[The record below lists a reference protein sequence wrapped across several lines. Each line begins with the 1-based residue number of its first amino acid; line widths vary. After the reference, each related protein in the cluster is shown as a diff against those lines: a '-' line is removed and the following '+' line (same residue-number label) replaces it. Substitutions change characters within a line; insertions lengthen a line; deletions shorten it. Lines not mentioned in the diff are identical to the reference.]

1 MPNKH
6 ACVINEKFYEFT
18 LSDKKP
24 ALHISLSVNYNNE
37 KKNKV
42 RAELSEIKCNRSK
55 SDGIVCSSDGLQS
68 SRLRVVLLM
77 TNSLPS

>member
-37 KKNKV
+37 KKIKLEQNYPKSNAIV
-42 RAELSEIKCNRSK
+42 RNRTESFAVQM
-55 SDGIVCSSDGLQS
+55 VCSRLAYGLFC
-68 SRLRVVLLM
+68 L
-77 TNSLPS
+77 